1 LPPNLIHNYSR
12 RNCCIQGRY
21 FSLHRNINYEIALF
35 GNQSSIPSPSL
46 PITRATG
53 PFKSASKNGFSP
65 ERSVPT
71 IHMFFFFRYSI
82 VCEIF
87 VTRATGTYSIAPAE
101 AFETAALSPIARLFG
116 MTTRGPRPRRQS
128 LYGPQIVRIGNAVQN
143 YNIRILLLCP
153 VQS

>member
-35 GNQSSIPSPSL
+35 GNQSSHPFSL
-46 PITRATG
+46 TSDNKSHRSFQICLKKRLFAGKIG
-53 PFKSASKNGFSP
+53 PDNP
-65 ERSVPT
+65 YV
-71 IHMFFFFRYSI
+71 FFFRYSI

-116 MTTRGPRPRRQS
+116 YDNPWAPTASAVLNMDPR
-128 LYGPQIVRIGNAVQN
+128 LYASVMPSKI
-143 YNIRILLLCP
+143 
-153 VQS
+153 